1 MIMTRKKDVFWALYA
16 AIFPWLVIVGI
27 GKLEGMIQQ
36 YIRRTYDSSTAIWGA
51 FALALIYGILLAVLG
66 IRYLSKNAETS
77 KAPLIGLC
85 IGLIY
90 SVVLFSYW
98 PLAALGI
105 GADFLYRFAKE
116 AYGST
121 RIVTV
126 MGFYIVLLIYYVKTN
141 AITKKKEPMKSIES
155 ETDQKAL

>member
-1 MIMTRKKDVFWALYA
+1 MIMTRKKDIFWSVYA

-51 FALALIYGILLAVLG
+51 FALALIYGILLAILG
-66 IRYLSKNAETS
+66 TRYLSKNVETS
-77 KAPLIGLC
+77 KVLLFGLC

-126 MGFYIVLLIYYVKTN
+126 MGFYIVLLIYYVKTSV
-141 AITKKKEPMKSIES
+141 IVKKEETKKSNET

>member
-1 MIMTRKKDVFWALYA
+1 MIMTRKKDIFWGIYA

-27 GKLEGMIQQ
+27 GKLEGIIQQ

-77 KAPLIGLC
+77 KVPLIGLC

-90 SVVLFSYW
+90 NVVLFSYW

-105 GADFLYRFAKE
+105 GADFLYRFAQE

-126 MGFYIVLLIYYVKTN
+126 MGFYIVLLLYYVKNRTYV
-141 AITKKKEPMKSIES
+141 TKVELMKGIETENKS
-155 ETDQKAL
+155 ED